1 MARIRRRAGKVRN
14 MDILTGIASF
24 VRVDDEQD
32 CKVQLL
38 EHLGA
43 KRRKHARKF
52 HATVAKYGASAR
64 NHLKQTLRR
73 VDPIL
78 SSNSK
83 DGDSME
89 GSVQIAASA
98 LKMESQVAAPAR
110 LGRGNLHP
118 YRLRVRELQNVLKL
132 ASNADNQE
140 FIDALGKVK
149 DAIGEWHDW
158 EELLATAKD
167 VLDHGA
173 QCKLL
178 HELRRINDQK
188 YERAL
193 SGAENMRRKYLRVSS
208 NGNRRSTQPADTVWK
223 AMRTIAA

>member
-1 MARIRRRAGKVRN
+1 

-43 KRRKHARKF
+43 KRRKHARKL

-149 DAIGEWHDW
+149 DA
-158 EELLATAKD
+158 
-167 VLDHGA
+167 
-173 QCKLL
+173 
-178 HELRRINDQK
+178 
-188 YERAL
+188 
-193 SGAENMRRKYLRVSS
+193 
-208 NGNRRSTQPADTVWK
+208 NRRLARLGRTAGDRQRRVGSRRTMQAPA
-223 AMRTIAA
+223 RTETHQRSKI